1 MAYWGEQRL
10 KILKISLGLV
20 LSLGFGY
27 LAARGVEWAAVLDAF
42 GRVDLGLLALSSLWL
57 GVIFFFRAYRWQK
70 LVEPVQRVHVS
81 VFFSATLI
89 GFMGNNVLPLR
100 AGEILRVY
108 ALSRLG
114 PVPLSTAIA
123 TGALDRLLDLIT
135 VSLFVVLS
143 LPYLTPLAG
152 YVKGSVIFLGI
163 MLVLLFGG
171 WWLVRGENR
180 PWLAWLPQRLQ
191 SITQELID
199 SLQVL
204 RQGALLLQTFLVSIV
219 VWATMVIYYWLLL
232 KVCGFSLPVEAAVIV
247 ILFVA
252 AGVALPAA
260 PGFVGVFQ
268 YAIVLGLSFYA
279 VPKEEALSFSI
290 VAFFAQYIPITFG
303 GLIILL
309 RSGLSL
315 WPSNLALAKN

>member
-1 MAYWGEQRL
+1 M
-10 KILKISLGLV
+10 KILKISLGLA
-20 LSLGFGY
+20 LSVGFGY
-27 LAARGVEWAAVLDAF
+27 LAVRGVKWAAVLDAF
-42 GRVDLGLLALSSLWL
+42 GRVDLGLLALSFIWL

-70 LVEPVQRVHVS
+70 LVEPVQRLPVS
-81 VFFSATLI
+81 IFFSATLI

-114 PVPLSTAIA
+114 PVPMSTSIA
-123 TGALDRLLDLIT
+123 TGALDRLLDMIT

-152 YVKGSVIFLGI
+152 YAKGSVIFLGV
-163 MLVLLFGG
+163 MLALLFGG
-171 WWLVRGENR
+171 WWLVRGESR
-180 PWLAWLPQRLQ
+180 AWLAWLPHRLQ
-191 SITQELID
+191 SITQELLD

-204 RQGALLLQTFLVSIV
+204 RQGSLFLQTFLASIA
-219 VWATMVIYYWLLL
+219 VWATMVMYYLLLL
-232 KVCGFSLPVEAAVIV
+232 KVCGFSLPFEAALVV
-247 ILFVA
+247 LLLVA
-252 AGVALPAA
+252 VGVALPAA

-290 VAFFAQYIPITFG
+290 VAFFAQYIPITLG
-303 GLIILL
+303 CLVLLL

-315 WPSNLALAKN
+315 WPSDLALAKD

>member
-1 MAYWGEQRL
+1 M
-10 KILKISLGLV
+10 KILKISLGFG
-20 LSLGFGY
+20 LSLAFGY
-27 LAARGVEWAAVLDAF
+27 LAVRGVEWSAVLHAF
-42 GRVDLGLLALSSLWL
+42 GRVDLGLLALSFLLL
-57 GVIFFFRAYRWQK
+57 GVIFLFRAYRWQK
-70 LVEPVQRVHVS
+70 LVEPVQRLPVS

-100 AGEILRVY
+100 AGEILRIY

-114 PVPLSTAIA
+114 PVPLSTSIA
-123 TGALDRLLDLIT
+123 TGALDRLLDMIT

-152 YVKGSVIFLGI
+152 YAKGSVIFLGG
-163 MLVLLFGG
+163 MLALLFGG
-171 WWLVRGENR
+171 WWLVRKER
-180 PWLAWLPQRLQ
+180 VTWLEWLPQRLQ
-191 SITQELID
+191 SIVQELLD

-204 RQGALLLQTFLVSIV
+204 RQGALLLRTFLASIA
-219 VWATMVIYYWLLL
+219 VWVTMVMYYWLLL
-232 KVCGFSLPVEAAVIV
+232 KVCGYSLPFEAAIVV

-252 AGVALPAA
+252 VGVALPAA

-268 YAIVLGLSFYA
+268 YAIVLALSFYA

-303 GLIILL
+303 GLILLL

-315 WPSNLALAKN
+315 WPSDLALAKN

>member
-1 MAYWGEQRL
+1 L
-10 KILKISLGLV
+10 KILKISLGLA

-27 LAARGVEWAAVLDAF
+27 LAVRGVEWAAVLDSF
-42 GRVDLGLLALSSLWL
+42 GRVDLGLLALSFLWL

-70 LVEPVQRVHVS
+70 LVEPVQRLRVS

-114 PVPLSTAIA
+114 PVPMSTSIA
-123 TGALDRLLDLIT
+123 TGALDRLLDMIT

-152 YVKGSVIFLGI
+152 YAKGSVIFLGV
-163 MLVLLFGG
+163 MLALLFGG
-171 WWLVRGENR
+171 WWLVRGESR
-180 PWLAWLPQRLQ
+180 TWLAWLPQRLQ
-191 SITQELID
+191 RIAGELLD

-204 RQGALLLQTFLVSIV
+204 RQGSLFLQTFLASIA

-232 KVCGFSLPVEAAVIV
+232 KVCGFSLPFEAALVV
-247 ILFVA
+247 VLFVA
-252 AGVALPAA
+252 VGVALPAA

-268 YAIVLGLSFYA
+268 YTIVLGLSFYA

-290 VAFFAQYIPITFG
+290 VAFFAQYIPITLG
-303 GLIILL
+303 GLVLLL

-315 WPSNLALAKN
+315 WPSDLALAKD